1 MQVEALKGGEHN
13 ASYLLLCRFYNGTL
27 FEYVQDIGRCGLPQL
42 NPAQHNKLRELSLL
56 TYAKFPHNLTYDK
69 LMELLLV
76 ETVAELEEVITN
88 AIYNGLIHGRLDPH
102 GQRVNIT
109 SVAPLRDVSTTDI
122 PTLQDTLKEWSDR
135 CTSTLSDLEKQ
146 IALVK
151 AEAVERKKKENEWDE
166 FYNGLLQEDSGPPG
180 KSGHPQH
187 KKGMSQRIAFGYK
200 GKRGL
205 LQGQGHILGMG
216 MREEP
221 MDVEMGDVPAGAR
234 EDEGRSSER
243 GTRSKKKMFA
253 KRSN

>member
-1 MQVEALKGGEHN
+1 MKGGENN

-27 FEYVQDIGRCGLPQL
+27 FEYVQDVGRCGLPPL

-56 TYAKFPHNLTYDK
+56 TYAKFPHNLTYPK

-76 ETVAELEEVITN
+76 HTVAELEEVITH
-88 AIYNGLIHGRLDPH
+88 AIYNGLIHGRLDPR

-109 SVAPLRDVSTTDI
+109 SVAPLRDVSKTDI

-151 AEAVERKKKENEWDE
+151 AEAVERKKNESEWDD
-166 FYNGLLQEDSGPPG
+166 FYNSLLQKEAGQGQG
-180 KSGHPQH
+180 KGHSAH
-187 KKGMSQRIAFGYK
+187 FKKGMAQRTAPGYK

-205 LQGQGHILGMG
+205 FQGQGHILGLG

-221 MDVEMGDVPAGAR
+221 ADVEMGDGPAGAGKDDGRNR
-234 EDEGRSSER
+234 EG

>member
-1 MQVEALKGGEHN
+1 MQDV
-13 ASYLLLCRFYNGTL
+13 
-27 FEYVQDIGRCGLPQL
+27 GRCGLPPL
-42 NPAQHNKLRELSLL
+42 NQAQHNKLRELSLL

-69 LMELLLV
+69 LMELLLIKD
-76 ETVAELEEVITN
+76 VAELEEVVMN

-109 SVAPLRDVSTTDI
+109 SVAPLRDVSKTDI
-122 PTLQDTLKEWSDR
+122 PTLQETLKEWSDR

-151 AEAVERKKKENEWDE
+151 AEAVARKKKENEWE
-166 FYNGLLQEDSGPPG
+166 HFYNGLLVKEGAQQ
-180 KSGHPQH
+180 KSGYP
-187 KKGMSQRIAFGYK
+187 KKGMAQRTAFGYK

-205 LQGQGHILGMG
+205 FQGAGHILGMG
-216 MREEP
+216 TREEP
-221 MDVEMGDVPAGAR
+221 IDVEMGDVPAREG
-234 EDEGRSSER
+234 EDEERSRES

>member
-1 MQVEALKGGEHN
+1 M
-13 ASYLLLCRFYNGTL
+13 
-27 FEYVQDIGRCGLPQL
+27 
-42 NPAQHNKLRELSLL
+42 
-56 TYAKFPHNLTYDK
+56 
-69 LMELLLV
+69 

-88 AIYNGLIHGRLDPH
+88 AIYNGLIHGRLDPR

-109 SVAPLRDVSTTDI
+109 SVAPLRDVSKTDI
-122 PTLQDTLKEWSDR
+122 PTLQDTLKDWSDR
-135 CTSTLSDLEKQ
+135 CTSTLSDLENQ

-151 AEAVERKKKENEWDE
+151 AEAVERRKKEAEWDD
-166 FYNGLLQEDSGPPG
+166 FYNSLLQKESGSGG

-187 KKGMSQRIAFGYK
+187 KKGIAQRTAFGYK

-205 LQGQGHILGMG
+205 FQGQGHMLGMG

-221 MDVEMGDVPAGAR
+221 MDVEMGDVG
-234 EDEGRSSER
+234 ENEGKSRDS